1 MNSTD
6 KKTLI
11 HEHNLITGQSQNRLP
26 RTVNYYLR
34 NYGFNEDETF
44 KFLRDH
50 RENRLTKQKIQVLEE
65 RTAKI
70 NELKKD
76 INKKYFETKINEIA
90 NKNKITTLRLRNE
103 QIRNKINDNLN
114 KKQELINRENNIK
127 TKLNNIITK
136 STLTQIK
143 NKKNHFNNTIRTLN
157 NKKQKQIYETIHNNT
172 ITEIKT
178 DLENILMDKT
188 KTININVKK
197 LYGNGVNTHEL
208 LLLLKENVVSSDKLK
223 ISFDGKLTRPLND
236 MNLTKLINYA
246 NGVDNDGNY
255 GTVSDN
261 IYSGEVNNASSIMIS
276 GINSTATYSN
286 AGGKFFNFINV
297 STFDLTLYGIY
308 SNLTPEVII
317 KICRDNCLCIA
328 LNEGGLISDKL
339 IQLRLL
345 INCRNVSVKK
355 LKIICEKLSIQIN
368 LTEKRVV
375 NSSGNTVRKTQY
387 GDSEEIYEIGL
398 LEDHYFLNNLTNITS
413 YAIKNYETIKDLND
427 FNRFRVKRGNGS
439 YEKTK
444 TLFLNAFDCVVMM
457 KEYNFFKVMT
467 KNQTNILS
475 SIFYDLVS
483 EDYDTLQVGNSVLRL
498 ADKKQRIE
506 EEEKTKELNIREEKI
521 TELLGQLEEEYLKK
535 DLVNTGELENYDMS
549 NINRLS
555 DLLEMERN
563 SDGVYLML
571 EGLLGEKKQ
580 INYEIG
586 AFDFETKTLQ
596 NGNIKSFVGC
606 VVFENKFLKSG
617 SISGDDYDT
626 VGYRML
632 KQYIKSD
639 TLLIAHNAKFDYGF
653 IAPYLTEVQEIISDG
668 RFICATGKF
677 EKFYIKVIDFY
688 NFVSEPLRNMEEI
701 FGLTITKEFMPYEL
715 YNDYDIIN
723 NKFVTIDDVINN
735 IRYCNN
741 ETDKK
746 IFLENL
752 EKWNLKSVN
761 GLMFDALKY
770 CVNYCVIDCDVL
782 LKSYCIFRDWISKA
796 VNIDIVTDMCLTAS
810 GIARK
815 LLQNTECYK
824 DCYAHNGAFLSYMS
838 NFCVG
843 GRVMCSNNKKQIV
856 ETVTDALDANSLY
869 PSAIDEL
876 GGYLQGKPKP
886 LTSKNYEDLI
896 NYDGYFIR
904 VKILSV
910 AKNLSMPL
918 CSRFV
923 DGIRI
928 FTNNIINHIIFIDK
942 ISLEDLIEFQG
953 VTFEIIDGFYYDEGR
968 NENSVKLINHLYDT
982 RRDCKKNDDK
992 MEVVY
997 KLIMNSAYGIN
1008 LENPHDIEIKTFDDI
1023 KNFEVYLD
1031 RNYQAITEYL
1041 HYGNNKTRCFV
1052 KKEISD
1058 HFNTNHIGAEILA
1071 MSKRIMNRV
1080 LCLATENNI
1089 NIYYQDTDSMFC
1101 DKDKINTICELY
1113 FIKYNKV
1120 LIGSSLGQFKPDL
1133 EIKYKNASGKKCNAE
1148 NVGGINS
1155 IFLGKKCYYIK
1166 MEGETITGDKI
1177 VKDKTRMAG
1186 VTNSTILFYAKQNN
1200 TNILKMYEDLYDGKS
1215 LKFDLC
1221 EKNEET
1227 GERKFKVSYDK
1238 LLNKTLKQDFTRERK
1253 FV

>member
-1 MNSTD
+1 
-6 KKTLI
+6 
-11 HEHNLITGQSQNRLP
+11 
-26 RTVNYYLR
+26 
-34 NYGFNEDETF
+34 
-44 KFLRDH
+44 
-50 RENRLTKQKIQVLEE
+50 
-65 RTAKI
+65 
-70 NELKKD
+70 
-76 INKKYFETKINEIA
+76 
-90 NKNKITTLRLRNE
+90 
-103 QIRNKINDNLN
+103 
-114 KKQELINRENNIK
+114 
-127 TKLNNIITK
+127 
-136 STLTQIK
+136 
-143 NKKNHFNNTIRTLN
+143 
-157 NKKQKQIYETIHNNT
+157 
-172 ITEIKT
+172 
-178 DLENILMDKT
+178 
-188 KTININVKK
+188 
-197 LYGNGVNTHEL
+197 
-208 LLLLKENVVSSDKLK
+208 
-223 ISFDGKLTRPLND
+223 
-236 MNLTKLINYA
+236 
-246 NGVDNDGNY
+246 
-255 GTVSDN
+255 
-261 IYSGEVNNASSIMIS
+261 
-276 GINSTATYSN
+276 
-286 AGGKFFNFINV
+286 
-297 STFDLTLYGIY
+297 
-308 SNLTPEVII
+308 
-317 KICRDNCLCIA
+317 
-328 LNEGGLISDKL
+328 
-339 IQLRLL
+339 
-345 INCRNVSVKK
+345 
-355 LKIICEKLSIQIN
+355 
-368 LTEKRVV
+368 
-375 NSSGNTVRKTQY
+375 
-387 GDSEEIYEIGL
+387 
-398 LEDHYFLNNLTNITS
+398 
-413 YAIKNYETIKDLND
+413 
-427 FNRFRVKRGNGS
+427 
-439 YEKTK
+439 
-444 TLFLNAFDCVVMM
+444 
-457 KEYNFFKVMT
+457 
-467 KNQTNILS
+467 
-475 SIFYDLVS
+475 
-483 EDYDTLQVGNSVLRL
+483 
-498 ADKKQRIE
+498 
-506 EEEKTKELNIREEKI
+506 
-521 TELLGQLEEEYLKK
+521 
-535 DLVNTGELENYDMS
+535 
-549 NINRLS
+549 
-555 DLLEMERN
+555 
-563 SDGVYLML
+563 
-571 EGLLGEKKQ
+571 
-580 INYEIG
+580 
-586 AFDFETKTLQ
+586 
-596 NGNIKSFVGC
+596 
-606 VVFENKFLKSG
+606 
-617 SISGDDYDT
+617 
-626 VGYRML
+626 
-632 KQYIKSD
+632 
-639 TLLIAHNAKFDYGF
+639 
-653 IAPYLTEVQEIISDG
+653 
-668 RFICATGKF
+668 
-677 EKFYIKVIDFY
+677 
-688 NFVSEPLRNMEEI
+688 MEEI